1 MESFEQL
8 QLEKAER
15 AAKLLALLPR
25 LGFLSPDS
33 TENLSVFTDNFNF
46 LLSLVKEQRKLC
58 DDQRVALLDEEIK
71 ALEGR
76 KGGVSLVN
84 HVASVPNVGRLDM
97 ALLRSAL
104 VLIAS
109 RKDSLNMLR

>member
-1 MESFEQL
+1 MDSFEQL

-33 TENLSVFTDNFNF
+33 TENLSVLTDNFNF

-58 DDQRVALLDEEIK
+58 NDQRVALLEEEIR
-71 ALEGR
+71 ALEG
-76 KGGVSLVN
+76 KKDGVSLVN
-84 HVASVPNVGRLDM
+84 HVSSVPNLGSLDVSR
-97 ALLRSAL
+97 LRSAL

-109 RKDSLNMLR
+109 RKNSLNMLK